1 MFYKKLDMLMKITGT
16 KNSALAMQTSLDAS
30 HISRLRRG
38 ERRLVQDADY
48 VKAMASYFSRQLGED
63 YRRRLVAEAMQKPM
77 ELLVDQEALA
87 GVIHTWLIDDKD
99 GGQES
104 IIRFLDGF
112 SANIGSQ
119 QMELDCAADVSDTLP
134 KEEMEC
140 HYGKQG
146 KRDAVMGFLTQLLQS
161 EKPTTLLLYSDED
174 MDWLSE
180 DYQFAR
186 EWACLLKQVIA
197 QGNMIKIIHTVSRNL
212 DDMLEGLSK
221 WMPLY
226 MTGAIQ
232 PYYYPRKRDGIFKR
246 TLFIA
251 EGRVAM
257 TTSSVGDSLDHSLNI
272 LLRNPKAVAALE
284 AEFYG
289 YLDLCKP
296 LMRIIGESQ
305 KQERQQ
311 LWNEF
316 AEVQADQ
323 VMITSRMPVY
333 SMSEGLQKR
342 MAEHSG
348 IIYDNMH
355 AYQVDAP
362 RRFEQNLSQNRVW
375 EMVRLP
381 DVTSIRRGQ
390 APSDLSKGDGE
401 MVCYHPHEFV
411 EHLDNMIRL
420 LQEYDNY
427 NIIIEKKQYAEDY
440 NLIIKE
446 HFGAI
451 IERTANPQVLFQVS
465 ESNMIAAFWDYFRL
479 VALPAAKE
487 KTETIEELK
496 ALITELQ

>member
-1 MFYKKLDMLMKITGT
+1 
-16 KNSALAMQTSLDAS
+16 
-30 HISRLRRG
+30 
-38 ERRLVQDADY
+38 
-48 VKAMASYFSRQLGED
+48 
-63 YRRRLVAEAMQKPM
+63 
-77 ELLVDQEALA
+77 
-87 GVIHTWLIDDKD
+87 
-99 GGQES
+99 
-104 IIRFLDGF
+104 
-112 SANIGSQ
+112 
-119 QMELDCAADVSDTLP
+119 
-134 KEEMEC
+134 
-140 HYGKQG
+140 
-146 KRDAVMGFLTQLLQS
+146 
-161 EKPTTLLLYSDED
+161 
-174 MDWLSE
+174 
-180 DYQFAR
+180 
-186 EWACLLKQVIA
+186 
-197 QGNMIKIIHTVSRNL
+197 
-212 DDMLEGLSK
+212 
-221 WMPLY
+221 
-226 MTGAIQ
+226 
-232 PYYYPRKRDGIFKR
+232 
-246 TLFIA
+246 
-251 EGRVAM
+251 M